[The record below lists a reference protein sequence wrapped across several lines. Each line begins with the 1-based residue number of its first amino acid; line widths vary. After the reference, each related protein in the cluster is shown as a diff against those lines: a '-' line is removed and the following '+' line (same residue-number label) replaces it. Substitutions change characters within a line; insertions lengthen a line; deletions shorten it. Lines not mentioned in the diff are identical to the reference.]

1 MLARKRRTW
10 RLMTPLIYLL
20 SLVRL
25 ATALATAFAFARV
38 VVIPRT
44 AHAVA
49 AAAIVSI
56 AMVPENGSTHNYGM
70 NAAPP
75 TARFTMV
82 HQSRWPG
89 YVKRYPTWKCN
100 MTPTRDECHK
110 DACSS
115 LDQQFSRI
123 LRRWSAEPFG
133 EFDDDCSNH
142 QKLRKAM
149 EFFICPIIK
158 RAPKAG
164 LHEFWCDGLDFV
176 VWSRAEHSCF
186 FGGACIYSDRHCNS
200 EWLAPF
206 ELRIE
211 YDEQDFDCPS
221 SVDLRLG
228 HADQSDQISKRYP
241 SGRRYRLY
249 AMAHCLYGSRPDSL
263 SDWAIHVNLSPFRI
277 G

>member
-1 MLARKRRTW
+1 MLAQASISSSPGFFDAGQRSHLES
-10 RLMTPLIYLL
+10 LMMI
-20 SLVRL
+20 
-25 ATALATAFAFARV
+25 
-38 VVIPRT
+38 
-44 AHAVA
+44 AV
-49 AAAIVSI
+49 
-56 AMVPENGSTHNYGM
+56 
-70 NAAPP
+70 
-75 TARFTMV
+75 
-82 HQSRWPG
+82 
-89 YVKRYPTWKCN
+89 
-100 MTPTRDECHK
+100 
-110 DACSS
+110 
-115 LDQQFSRI
+115 
-123 LRRWSAEPFG
+123 
-133 EFDDDCSNH
+133 
-142 QKLRKAM
+142 
-149 EFFICPIIK
+149 IIK
-158 RAPKAG
+158 NCGKRWNSSSAQSSNCAPKAG